1 MSADVTFFES
11 QPHYTSSDHPDVSMV
26 LPIPQVLPVPNLRG
40 IYSFTS
46 ISPVVVPPLLTYH
59 RRSRPTLVPDDLC
72 HAPDPAPTADLP
84 PRSSLLTLQKG
95 IRSTQNTNPYYTFLI
110 YQGLSS
116 PICLC
121 VVFVLYFHFEDYR

>member
-1 MSADVTFFES
+1 MSVDVIFFES
-11 QPHYTSSDHPDVSMV
+11 NPYYTSSNHPDVSIA
-26 LPIPQVLPVPNLRG
+26 LPIPQVLGVPTFEES
-40 IYSFTS
+40 IVTS
-46 ISPVVVPPLLTYH
+46 TSKVVLSPLLTYH
-59 RRSRPTLVPDDLC
+59 RRPRPTLVPDDSC